1 MKKGKKTPEEF
12 KVAAK
17 SLLAD
22 EEKFNKVFEMTF
34 RKLDKN
40 HDKKID
46 SFEYFNFINQMLS
59 DFGLKQLDFSGVNAE
74 FKKADENKDG
84 KISKEEF
91 KNELKKRLEM
101 FSKDEEE

>member
-46 SFEYFNFINQMLS
+46 SFEYFNFINNMLT
-59 DFGLKQLDFSGVNAE
+59 DFGLKELDFAGVNAE

-84 KISKEEF
+84 KMSKEEF

>member
-1 MKKGKKTPEEF
+1 
-12 KVAAK
+12 
-17 SLLAD
+17 
-22 EEKFNKVFEMTF
+22 MTF

-46 SFEYFNFINQMLS
+46 SFEYFNFINHMLT
-59 DFGLKQLDFSGVNAE
+59 DFGLKELDFAGVNAE

-84 KISKEEF
+84 KMSKEEF